1 LLQLFTKRRFNLFEE
16 RLAIGVLWVV
26 LRSQPDQLL
35 RLAEQSFEDA
45 AKILMLGIAEEIVV
59 IYPTT
64 WIVSVGAD

>member
-1 LLQLFTKRRFNLFEE
+1 MAFNGFGDTWARCKFYCLITM
-16 RLAIGVLWVV
+16 ACG
-26 LRSQPDQLL
+26 LL